1 MEGFSKDLVI
11 QGIQNLYHSNCEY
24 LRGYSDCFLKE
35 FQKSPWS
42 WEICIEILQ
51 NDLLDEEIYLFSAI
65 TLKKKLVFDF
75 EELEQRNKV
84 ELKVAILRICWK
96 FRDFFK
102 VLRQVALCVG
112 LLAIH
117 LAFEWG
123 ESVLSDLEKIFVNNS
138 SGLLMMIEGLADEL
152 HDKETVVNHS
162 KVIFLKEKL
171 KPHLPQVFEL
181 ILRPENNNSLA
192 IRVFISWAQLDFC
205 YFFPRIEKSQLFASV
220 FQMVLDREGFD
231 QGFQALNK
239 IINLSENQ
247 SNPSLT
253 QAIIKNLEGIWPQ
266 VKKKCCDLWISQHF
280 VRVYCNFSGIH
291 VKKWLETGNFKFFWI
306 ILELFEKKQKDLV
319 EDITRFWHRTLKVAT
334 RSLNEGKKLEGFDQV
349 VESLLKIC
357 VNHFRITS
365 KELET
370 GINQD
375 SQEIRENL
383 EILLENISDFFTPSK
398 VSTLILNELNILL
411 SCQITEIKTYIEIE
425 ALVACLPSLL
435 ILNEETFF
443 HSSFSEFL
451 ERLTSIPFQFHQL
464 NISIM
469 KTVSSVPHHLSANI
483 LFQSLNFL
491 YTCFEQGLSID
502 KFSNVF
508 KKICEIN
515 SLMLT
520 QNCSMIKRIY
530 LASLSLLS
538 PSADVIL
545 EATCM
550 IFWQSSDSQDI
561 SFLVNSFFQGLR
573 SDEEETLIHAVDK
586 LGIVFK
592 SAYLMKSVKVDK
604 VLQVFLQIW
613 PELLGFFRF
622 FSKSLDES
630 VCRVINNSVKKLGAS
645 FEVFLNDLI
654 EVIRFYYPK
663 SLSSAFL
670 YTAEN
675 LIKYMP
681 QRLLLKTE
689 FLQLFDSISTVTIF
703 SFKKELNLTLCPE
716 IVEDFYG
723 MCEKFLRV
731 FLDDL
736 MFREGFLEILEYS
749 NFSIGIS
756 ETQAG
761 RCLYGFLQCTFGIV
775 VDSLQS
781 CENDSKSKILSS
793 IFQKFQSTLNLLLK
807 CLIQVVPSAL
817 FDSIQSLTS
826 LILSS
831 HASYDWLKLSIDLI
845 PHDCLTTEEKS
856 LFLSNVLNG
865 QDLDSWVKKLYKRSK
880 RRALRKC

>member
-1 MEGFSKDLVI
+1 
-11 QGIQNLYHSNCEY
+11 
-24 LRGYSDCFLKE
+24 
-35 FQKSPWS
+35 
-42 WEICIEILQ
+42 
-51 NDLLDEEIYLFSAI
+51 
-65 TLKKKLVFDF
+65 
-75 EELEQRNKV
+75 
-84 ELKVAILRICWK
+84 
-96 FRDFFK
+96 
-102 VLRQVALCVG
+102 
-112 LLAIH
+112 
-117 LAFEWG
+117 
-123 ESVLSDLEKIFVNNS
+123 
-138 SGLLMMIEGLADEL
+138 
-152 HDKETVVNHS
+152 
-162 KVIFLKEKL
+162 
-171 KPHLPQVFEL
+171 
-181 ILRPENNNSLA
+181 
-192 IRVFISWAQLDFC
+192 
-205 YFFPRIEKSQLFASV
+205 
-220 FQMVLDREGFD
+220 
-231 QGFQALNK
+231 
-239 IINLSENQ
+239 
-247 SNPSLT
+247 
-253 QAIIKNLEGIWPQ
+253 
-266 VKKKCCDLWISQHF
+266 
-280 VRVYCNFSGIH
+280 
-291 VKKWLETGNFKFFWI
+291 
-306 ILELFEKKQKDLV
+306 
-319 EDITRFWHRTLKVAT
+319 
-334 RSLNEGKKLEGFDQV
+334 
-349 VESLLKIC
+349 
-357 VNHFRITS
+357 
-365 KELET
+365 
-370 GINQD
+370 
-375 SQEIRENL
+375 
-383 EILLENISDFFTPSK
+383 
-398 VSTLILNELNILL
+398 
-411 SCQITEIKTYIEIE
+411 
-425 ALVACLPSLL
+425 
-435 ILNEETFF
+435 
-443 HSSFSEFL
+443 
-451 ERLTSIPFQFHQL
+451 
-464 NISIM
+464 
-469 KTVSSVPHHLSANI
+469 
-483 LFQSLNFL
+483 
-491 YTCFEQGLSID
+491 
-502 KFSNVF
+502 
-508 KKICEIN
+508 
-515 SLMLT
+515 
-520 QNCSMIKRIY
+520 MIKRIY